1 MKINEIIVED
11 DMDAGANLAELSA
24 NVIPVLMFLKT
35 QAEERGVSAK
45 MRTDSLIRMI
55 KNAGDTTFDYKALI
69 AAHENS
75 DAVKE
80 MIKSVNRDEVV
91 LASDELDA
99 EDQEVTGQDAG
110 EGPDQYALSPEEQ
123 VSSMAKKAAGA
134 RGAAV

>member
-1 MKINEIIVED
+1 
-11 DMDAGANLAELSA
+11 MDAGANLAELSA

-35 QAEERGVSAK
+35 QAEERGISAK

-55 KNAGDTTFDYKALI
+55 KNAGDTTFDYKALVD
-69 AAHENS
+69 AHEKS

-80 MIKSVNRDEVV
+80 LIKSVNKDEVV
-91 LASDELDA
+91 LASDSDEVDA
-99 EDQEVTGQDAG
+99 EDEETTGGDANS
-110 EGPDQYALSPEEQ
+110 QYALSPEEQ